1 MDNEDSS
8 ITSRRKFL
16 KQIACGSL
24 LAMGGSGVASAA
36 VRNVIYPAKRGQSHT
51 QPVNHNI
58 KGSHAAVNHGHAQTA
73 VSHGHAQ
80 VVVNH
85 GHGHA
90 QVVVNHGH
98 GHAQVVVNHG
108 HGHAQVVVNHGH
120 GHAQVAVNHGQAQT
134 HGHNYGRIH
143 SRPIDPEIISRH
155 ASLSSGN
162 YYTPSHKT
170 LSLEHEH
177 TGDKLKLTYFEHG
190 RYVHGALE
198 EINYLMRD
206 YHTDDVHPID
216 TALLDQLFDLNEIL
230 GITKPMSIVSG
241 YRSPFTNAQ
250 LRKNT
255 PGVAEH
261 SLHMQGRAIDIRIE
275 GMSASTIKDAA
286 LSMAQGGVG
295 FYPYNNFVH
304 LDTGDIRT
312 W

>member
-1 MDNEDSS
+1 MNKESLKEDMDNEDSS

-24 LAMGGSGVASAA
+24 LAVGGSGVASAA
-36 VRNVIYPAKRGQSHT
+36 VRNVIYPAKRGQSHA
-51 QPVNHNI
+51 QPVNHNS
-58 KGSHAAVNHGHAQTA
+58 KGSHAAVNHGHAQTQTT
-73 VSHGHAQ
+73 VS
-80 VVVNH
+80 
-85 GHGHA
+85 
-90 QVVVNHGH
+90 
-98 GHAQVVVNHG
+98 
-108 HGHAQVVVNHGH
+108 H
-120 GHAQVAVNHGQAQT
+120 GHAQVAVNHGHAHAQVAVSHGHNHGYAQT
-134 HGHNYGRIH
+134 HGHNHGRIH

-170 LSLEHEH
+170 LFLEHEH
-177 TGDKLKLTYFEHG
+177 TGDKLKLTYFEQG

-206 YHTDDVHPID
+206 YHTDDIHPID

-230 GITKPMSIVSG
+230 GITNPMSIVSG

>member
-1 MDNEDSS
+1 MNNALFKKEMDNDDSS
-8 ITSRRKFL
+8 IASRRKFL

-36 VRNVIYPAKRGQSHT
+36 VRNVIYPAKRGQSHP
-51 QPVNHNI
+51 QQVNHSVKASHAPVNHGHAHGHI
-58 KGSHAAVNHGHAQTA
+58 QSAASHGHGHAQTA
-73 VSHGHAQ
+73 VNHGHAHA
-80 VVVNH
+80 H
-85 GHGHA
+85 GHSNGH
-90 QVVVNHGH
+90 
-98 GHAQVVVNHG
+98 
-108 HGHAQVVVNHGH
+108 
-120 GHAQVAVNHGQAQT
+120 
-134 HGHNYGRIH
+134 IH
-143 SRPIDPEIISRH
+143 SHPIDPQIISRH

-170 LSLEHEH
+170 LFLEHEH
-177 TGDKLKLTYFEHG
+177 TGDSLKLTYFEQG

-198 EINYLMRD
+198 EINFLMRD

-230 GITKPMSIVSG
+230 GINKPIHIVSG

-250 LRKNT
+250 LRRNT

-261 SLHMQGRAIDIRIE
+261 SFHMQGRAIDIRIE
-275 GMSASTIKDAA
+275 GMQARTIKDAA

>member
-1 MDNEDSS
+1 MNKELFKKEMDIEDSS
-8 ITSRRKFL
+8 VTSRRKFL

-24 LAMGGSGVASAA
+24 LSIGGSGVASAA
-36 VRNVIYPAKRGQSHT
+36 VRNVIYPAKHGQSHP
-51 QPVNHNI
+51 QPIKHNI
-58 KGSHAAVNHGHAQTA
+58 KSSHTA
-73 VSHGHAQ
+73 VSHGHARL
-80 VVVNH
+80 H
-85 GHGHA
+85 GHS
-90 QVVVNHGH
+90 Q
-98 GHAQVVVNHG
+98 
-108 HGHAQVVVNHGH
+108 
-120 GHAQVAVNHGQAQT
+120 
-134 HGHNYGRIH
+134 GRIH
-143 SRPIDPEIISRH
+143 SHPIDPKIISRH

-170 LSLEHEH
+170 LFLEHEH
-177 TGDKLKLTYFEHG
+177 TGDSLKLTYFEQG

-198 EINYLMRD
+198 EINFLMRD

-230 GITKPMSIVSG
+230 GINKPIHIVSG

-250 LRKNT
+250 LRRNT

-261 SLHMQGRAIDIRIE
+261 SFHMQGRAIDIRIE
-275 GMSASTIKDAA
+275 GVQARTIKDAA